1 MPESMP
7 RRRSADREQDVVDAT
22 GGAFPQN
29 ILPCRRNQFRLRQFR
44 KFVPHAIAEWAVEIA
59 ACGDF
64 KNEMGRQL
72 KHGGKWKRRN
82 GY

>member
-1 MPESMP
+1 MPDILP
-7 RRRSADREQDVVDAT
+7 QRRFAACEQDVVDAT

-29 ILPCRRNQFRLRQFR
+29 ILPCRRIQFRLRQFR
-44 KFVPHAIAEWAVEIA
+44 KFVPHAIAERTVEIA